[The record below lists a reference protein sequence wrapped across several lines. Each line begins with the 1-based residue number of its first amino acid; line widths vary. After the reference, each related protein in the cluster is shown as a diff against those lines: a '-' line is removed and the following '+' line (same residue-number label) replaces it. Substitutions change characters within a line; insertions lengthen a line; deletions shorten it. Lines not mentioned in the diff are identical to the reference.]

1 MVGKLF
7 SDYPI
12 DFYGLRIVVAVD
24 KNNETTYSFP
34 KKFVDIT
41 PQPVSIKTF
50 DDVNR
55 WYDDSM
61 LYYCQQYKFAL
72 WCATAGCGVSK
83 DQLTRGL
90 PLTRA
95 LMNFHVMFQTKKILA
110 QMEIKNPNDQDFHPY
125 NNPYNKTE
133 YRKLLNEFGIK
144 ASDIPEIDQ
153 PAGGLGFCIRNFGP
167 TAKALDESGAYHHN
181 LPTYP
186 ATGKTNE
193 YLNIQKSGGDWNSY
207 FTFGG
212 THGYP
217 IEKVQQDVFD
227 YKRVVPDH
235 SASFTNSGIVR
246 LNDSIR
252 AYVYSLL
259 GAQVQARRDGALL
272 ESQQQFLAIVND
284 LINEKQSLEESIKNF
299 ENALSETVGI
309 INYVV
314 AKGLYVIPANMNLN
328 ELGRSV
334 KGFNDE
340 LQLVRSFD
348 GVGIKPPPKPQ
359 PPKPKFVPS
368 KPVRIAPTPKP
379 ASPKPASPKPAI
391 APPKVVSRNE
401 RDVHNGNKT
410 SIIGGIVAAGVAYKT
425 LY

>member
-125 NNPYNKTE
+125 TILTTK
-133 YRKLLNEFGIK
+133 
-144 ASDIPEIDQ
+144 
-153 PAGGLGFCIRNFGP
+153 
-167 TAKALDESGAYHHN
+167 
-181 LPTYP
+181 
-186 ATGKTNE
+186 
-193 YLNIQKSGGDWNSY
+193 LNI
-207 FTFGG
+207 
-212 THGYP
+212 
-217 IEKVQQDVFD
+217 
-227 YKRVVPDH
+227 
-235 SASFTNSGIVR
+235 TNCS
-246 LNDSIR
+246 
-252 AYVYSLL
+252 
-259 GAQVQARRDGALL
+259 
-272 ESQQQFLAIVND
+272 
-284 LINEKQSLEESIKNF
+284 
-299 ENALSETVGI
+299 T
-309 INYVV
+309 
-314 AKGLYVIPANMNLN
+314 NL
-328 ELGRSV
+328 V
-334 KGFNDE
+334 
-340 LQLVRSFD
+340 
-348 GVGIKPPPKPQ
+348 
-359 PPKPKFVPS
+359 
-368 KPVRIAPTPKP
+368 
-379 ASPKPASPKPAI
+379 
-391 APPKVVSRNE
+391 
-401 RDVHNGNKT
+401 
-410 SIIGGIVAAGVAYKT
+410 
-425 LY
+425 